1 MDPTFLRCVFWAMCV
16 FLSFFLLQP
25 HILTKSAV
33 NSAFVHCS
41 WVSQITFFINFFIK
55 NWSHNIIHKFKNYF
69 ATVFLIFSF
78 QFQQNKFY
86 PNRPLVFNIWKD
98 DQCHVFQHLKFITN
112 TMHATHI
119 SKDAYII
126 NDLKILVWKLWKD
139 INFIVSLPTVKTEN
153 QIKLVCPRERNT
165 MQFAAE
171 NGLTQPSHN
180 KWDCNC
186 IWDCRALFEKVAYS
200 MTSLPHCTKIPCS
213 THSANV

>member
-1 MDPTFLRCVFWAMCV
+1 
-16 FLSFFLLQP
+16 
-25 HILTKSAV
+25 
-33 NSAFVHCS
+33 
-41 WVSQITFFINFFIK
+41 
-55 NWSHNIIHKFKNYF
+55 
-69 ATVFLIFSF
+69 
-78 QFQQNKFY
+78 
-86 PNRPLVFNIWKD
+86 
-98 DQCHVFQHLKFITN
+98 
-112 TMHATHI
+112 MHATHI

-153 QIKLVCPRERNT
+153 QIKLECPRERNT
-165 MQFAAE
+165 MQFAAQ

-213 THSANV
+213 THSEQTFSKEAQNFVQLLVWTTVQFYAQDAKPKFQFQPKPNVKYNSISTEYLEISAVEGKLHFKPRGPRHQLIFCLGNVRY